1 MPDNGQ
7 TWCGCRADNS
17 QLDGDYMCKLYK
29 PEAGWELYEDE
40 EGWELCKELEGLQL
54 AFQLGIPHVLGLEA
68 AWMRPKHDPANQ
80 GWEQVTW
87 PRSCRPD
94 CRGALMMR
102 YVYLCRHPWC

>member
-29 PEAGWELYEDE
+29 PEAGWGLYEDE

-54 AFQLGIPHVLGLEA
+54 AFQLGIPHVGWRLPGCGPSMTPRTRAGSRSLG
-68 AWMRPKHDPANQ
+68 
-80 GWEQVTW
+80 
-87 PRSCRPD
+87 
-94 CRGALMMR
+94 RGAADQIAG
-102 YVYLCRHPWC
+102 VPS